1 MSVRKNVPKIKGN
14 AINETHMMKGESDS
28 DLDPIIVMTTKID
41 EIRSIYD

>member
-14 AINETHMMKGESDS
+14 VVNETHMMKGESDS
-28 DLDPIIVMTTKID
+28 DLDTILVMTTKTD